1 VEDIL
6 VRFDSVGQILS
17 NVVRYDSRMSG
28 LERESSRDK
37 ALRLVNIY
45 RLLRAGPATRARV
58 VEALGDLYGRNAGRA
73 VRRDLEALAGLP
85 FRELACGGGS
95 GHKHGVA
102 LRHDRA
108 TDVISLQNTEPTLRL
123 GEEERAALEL
133 VRRAF
138 PPGAPHARDVQAL
151 VERIQGA
158 AEPARTSPFP
168 VVVSLSPADS
178 APPARGLLDGVER
191 ALRRG
196 QEVSFRYRP
205 LPRSK
210 ERSFDAVEPVE
221 LAYRNGHYYLTVY
234 EPAPNQFRDV
244 RVDRIEATSWRLLP
258 QVGARAPKPSRIT
271 VQYRLAPVL
280 ASGGVS
286 ERLDGQ
292 CVEWEAG
299 GSAVVTGEVR
309 DLFWAARL
317 ILGYGSQAEALA
329 PPELRRVIAQ
339 EAVRMAELYRSSD
352 SEGE

>member
-1 VEDIL
+1 
-6 VRFDSVGQILS
+6 
-17 NVVRYDSRMSG
+17 MSG
-28 LERESSRDK
+28 LGRESSHDK

-45 RLLRAGPATRARV
+45 RLLRAGPATRAQI
-58 VEALGDLYGRNAGRA
+58 VEALGDLYGPNAGRA
-73 VRRDLEALAGLP
+73 VRRDLEALAGVP

-95 GHKHGVA
+95 GHKHAVA

-138 PPGAPHARDVQAL
+138 PPGAPHAHDVQTL
-151 VERIQGA
+151 VERVQGA
-158 AEPARTSPFP
+158 AESARTSPFP

-178 APPARGLLDGVER
+178 APPARGLLDGIER

-210 ERSFDAVEPVE
+210 ERSFDTVEPIE

-244 RVDRIEATSWRLLP
+244 RVDRIEPTSWRLLP
-258 QVGARAPKPSRIT
+258 HVGVRAPKPSRIT
-271 VQYRLAPVL
+271 VQYRLAPDL

-286 ERLDGQ
+286 ERLHGQ
-292 CVEWEAG
+292 RVEWEAD

-317 ILGYGSQAEALA
+317 ILGYGSKAEALA
-329 PPELRRVIAQ
+329 PPGLRATV
-339 EAVRMAELYRSSD
+339 AEEVTRLEGLYRNT
-352 SEGE
+352 GEVTG